1 MDIIRE
7 DFLHFLWENLHFSQS
22 GLHTT
27 CGKVV
32 RILHTGYRNEGDGAD
47 YRMARIRI
55 GDMVF
60 CGDVELHKVASEWNR
75 HAHQRDSRYERV
87 ILHVVVHDD
96 LYRRRV
102 YASDGHRI
110 PTLELHSALPLSLAR
125 LWRAWHRPVDLP
137 CTGLVSEIPQR
148 RFETIAREWDRD
160 YFNHR
165 LSCMTALYPKEFP
178 LSTAWHH
185 MLVRG
190 VFQGLG
196 YHKNQESMLRLADV
210 YLTENLSS
218 AYKKNNKRKI
228 NIPDIVETTGKNG
241 ITGTCETDRLRQAG
255 EMLLQK
261 AGLQPGGEPILRRT
275 DWDFSACRP
284 ANRPSVRIPQAATIA
299 DRLTAYSPHDW
310 LRQPPHKLWNN
321 ACTLKHLS
329 PPGRHRRL
337 VLFHNVIIP
346 AVYLL
351 GNWIHDKKL
360 QRIACRCW
368 TEQQLA
374 LPPSVRRTLENS
386 GFPTGKHLRKLA
398 ILHHFKYCCSNKRCY
413 ECGIMMHLVQA

>member
-7 DFLHFLWENLHFSQS
+7 DFLHFLWQNLHFSQS

-27 CGKVV
+27 CGEAV
-32 RILHTGYRNEGDGAD
+32 RILYTGYRNEGDGAD

-60 CGDVELHKVASEWNR
+60 CGDVELHKAASEWYR

-96 LYRRRV
+96 LHRRRV

-110 PTLELHSALPLSLAR
+110 PTLELYSALPPSLAR
-125 LWRAWHRPVDLP
+125 LWRAWHRPVELP

-148 RFETIAREWDRD
+148 RFETIARKWDRA
-160 YFNHR
+160 YFKHR
-165 LSCMTALYPKEFP
+165 LNCMSALFPEGLP

-190 VFQGLG
+190 IFQGLG
-196 YHKNQESMLRLADV
+196 YHKNKDSMLRLADV
-210 YLTENLSS
+210 YLTAALSS
-218 AYKKNNKRKI
+218 GNKKKRKT
-228 NIPDIVETTGKNG
+228 NMLDKGETCGKKS
-241 ITGTCETDRLRQAG
+241 TFDTCEADRLRQAG

-261 AGLQPGGEPILRRT
+261 AGLRPGGESVLRRT

-284 ANRPSVRIPQAATIA
+284 ANQPSVRIPQAAAIA
-299 DRLTAYSPHDW
+299 VRLTAYSPHDW
-310 LRQPPHKLWNN
+310 LRQPAQKLWND
-321 ACTLKHLS
+321 ACSLTHCS
-329 PPGRHRRL
+329 PPGRHRRQII
-337 VLFHNVIIP
+337 FHNVIIP
-346 AVYLL
+346 AMYLL
-351 GNWIHDKKL
+351 GSWIHDKKL
-360 QRIACRCW
+360 MRNACKYW
-368 TEQQLA
+368 TEQQLS

-386 GFPTGKHLRKLA
+386 GFPSGKHLSKLA
-398 ILHHFKYCCSNKRCY
+398 TLHQFKYFCSNRRCY
-413 ECGIMMHLVQA
+413 ECSVMRHLVQA